1 MPRIERK
8 TEVIETGAEQN
19 VLETKEFAIESE
31 NPPRSMLWKR
41 KHLADWRVE
50 DGPRFET
57 MYQKQKGLAVK

>member
-31 NPPRSMLWKR
+31 NPPRSMLRKR
-41 KHLADWRVE
+41 KHLAD
-50 DGPRFET
+50 
-57 MYQKQKGLAVK
+57 